1 VERED
6 YSIFML
12 NTLFQNFFTRKKQS
26 WYHIISASLIIVYWW
41 GLWNIL
47 DFLFLWSDIT
57 LHQVGAVASI
67 ITASVLALIWLDFD
81 LSDF

>member
-1 VERED
+1 MERED
-6 YSIFML
+6 YSIPML
-12 NTLFQNFFTRKKQS
+12 NTLFQSFFNRKKQS

-47 DFLFLWSDIT
+47 DFLFLGSD
-57 LHQVGAVASI
+57 LSVHQIVSLISI
-67 ITASVLALIWLDFD
+67 ITLSVAVLILIDFD